1 MGMRIFKGCLVIG
14 LISLFLL
21 SSSAFSAD
29 QGNFSVDPVKNN
41 GQKWRI
47 GYLEGGPLDEFQDT
61 LKAFVGG
68 LMEIGWI
75 EQQEFPKL
83 RDREDTGELWQ
94 WLTTEIQSEYIE
106 FVADAYYSLEW
117 IDDNR
122 ETLKNQ
128 VLDRLNTQQDIDL
141 MIAMGTY
148 AALDLAND
156 LHHVPTVAMAVS
168 DPVASGV
175 VPSVEDSGLDHF
187 HARVDPERYRRQI
200 SIFHD
205 IVGFQKLGVA
215 YEFTPD
221 GRTYAAMPDAE
232 AVAEEQGFEIV
243 SCQLFSLP
251 EEQQAQ
257 MEANAVKCME
267 ELAPQVDAV
276 YITVQTGFALRNMPK
291 VLAPLNERGIP
302 TFSQTGSLRVQYG
315 VLLSIAQ
322 AGFRYVGRFHAETV
336 AKIFNGAKPREL
348 EQLFE
353 DPPKIAI
360 NLKTAEIIGYDP
372 PVDILGAADEI
383 YTDIAVA
390 EE

>member
-1 MGMRIFKGCLVIG
+1 MRIFKGCFVIG
-14 LISLFLL
+14 LISLFWL
-21 SSSAFSAD
+21 SSAVFAAD
-29 QGNFSVDPVKNN
+29 HGNFSVDPVKNN

-47 GYLEGGPLDEFQDT
+47 GYLEGGPFDEYQDT

-68 LMEIGWI
+68 LMEIGWV

-83 RDREDTGELWQ
+83 QDREDTGKLWQ
-94 WLTTEIQSEYIE
+94 WLATGIQSEYIE
-106 FVADAYYSLEW
+106 FVADAHYSLGW
-117 IDDNR
+117 IDENR
-122 ETLKNQ
+122 EALETR
-128 VLDRLNTQQDIDL
+128 VLGRLNTKQDVDL

-156 LHHVPTVAMAVS
+156 QHHIPTVAMAVS
-168 DPVASGV
+168 DPIASGV
-175 VPSVEDSGLDHF
+175 IPSVEDSGLDHF
-187 HARVDPERYRRQI
+187 HARVDPGRFRRQV

-221 GRTYAAMPDAE
+221 GRSYAAMPDVE

-243 SCQLFSLP
+243 SCQLFNLP
-251 EEQQAQ
+251 DEQQAQ

-267 ELAPQVDAV
+267 ELAPKVDAV
-276 YITVQTGFALRNMPK
+276 YIITQNGFTLQNMPK
-291 VLAPLNERGIP
+291 VLEPLNEAGIP
-302 TFSQTGSLRVQYG
+302 TFSQAGSLRVQYG

-348 EQLFE
+348 DQLFE

-383 YTDIAVA
+383 YTDIAVM

>member
-1 MGMRIFKGCLVIG
+1 MKHTKKVFTLILLGIFCLQ
-14 LISLFLL
+14 L
-21 SSSAFSAD
+21 SVFAAD
-29 QGNFSVDPVKNN
+29 KGNFVTTPTTNN

-47 GYLEGGPLDEFQDT
+47 GYLEGGAYDEYQDT
-61 LKAFVGG
+61 LKAFAGG

-75 EQQEFPKL
+75 EPQEFPEL
-83 RDREDTGELWQ
+83 QDREDTEELWNY
-94 WLTTEIQSEYIE
+94 LVTDIKSEYVE

-117 IDDNR
+117 NDENR
-122 ETLKNQ
+122 EALQNE
-128 VLDRLNTQQDIDL
+128 VIERLNTQQDIDL

-156 LHHVPTVAMAVS
+156 RHHTPTVAMAVS
-168 DPVASGV
+168 DPIASGV
-175 VPSVEDSGLDHF
+175 VPSIEDSGLDHF
-187 HARVDPERYRRQI
+187 HARVDPERYRRQV

-221 GRTYAAMPDAE
+221 GRSYAAMADVE

-243 SCQLFSLP
+243 SCQLFGFP
-251 EEQQAQ
+251 ESQQAQ
-257 MEANAVKCME
+257 AEANAVRCME
-267 ELAPQVDAV
+267 ELVPQVDAV
-276 YITVQTGFALRNMPK
+276 YITMQQGFTLSNMPK
-291 VLAPLNERGIP
+291 VLVPLNQAGVS
-302 TFSQTGSLRVQYG
+302 TFSQAGSSQVKYG

-322 AGFRYVGRFHAETV
+322 AGFKYVGRFHAEIM
-336 AKIFNGAKPREL
+336 AKIFNGAQPREL
-348 EQLFE
+348 DQLFE

-383 YTDIAVA
+383 YTEIAEV